1 MLERQLELEGGLTVC
16 RLGALCPDGGQA
28 LEGALRL
35 ADQAGGPLPLLVAGE
50 GQMGPLHR
58 LDQLARVAQQTAP
71 LGDGLLLPG
80 LQLRPLQLVDLELQA
95 VNVEGIRLYFEGDG
109 PRALTIRADAH
120 YVDQGGRCLL

>member
-28 LEGALRL
+28 LECALRL
-35 ADQAGGPLPLLVAGE
+35 EGDEERGSRVVVLPPHQGPEPRDVA
-50 GQMGPLHR
+50 
-58 LDQLARVAQQTAP
+58 
-71 LGDGLLLPG
+71 
-80 LQLRPLQLVDLELQA
+80 
-95 VNVEGIRLYFEGDG
+95 VEGIRLYFEGDG